1 MFDMDNTMQKP
12 IVELELYIVRHGES
26 LGNVG
31 YNGKKELTLREA
43 NDADLTERGV
53 AQARAAGEYLKDVEF
68 DAVYTSPLL
77 RAVCTA
83 AEIAKRQHEK
93 KPFYIY
99 PELCEIGIDEK
110 YEGVRFEEL
119 HQIYPEAEYI
129 QGSKARLFHE
139 THSSHEKIYARAK
152 SVSDFIHSRYK
163 NGEKVLLVSHAAF
176 ITNLVLYIMNIKGN
190 EASFDLDFSNTG
202 ITKVTFYKHGT
213 NKWGDAVINRINDTS
228 HYLLMK

>member
-1 MFDMDNTMQKP
+1 MKSDTN
-12 IVELELYIVRHGES
+12 IELELYIVRHGES

-31 YNGKKELTLREA
+31 YNGKKKLTLREA
-43 NDADLTERGV
+43 NDAALTEKGI
-53 AQARAAGEYLKDVEF
+53 AQAQAAGEYLKTAEL

-83 AEIAKRQHEK
+83 AEIAKKQPEK
-93 KPFYIY
+93 NPFYVY

-110 YEGVRFEEL
+110 YEGVRLEEL
-119 HQIYPEAEYI
+119 RRIYPEAEYV
-129 QGSKARLFHE
+129 QGSEPRLFHE
-139 THSSHEKIYARAK
+139 SHSSHEEIYARAK
-152 SVSDFIHSRYK
+152 SVSDFIHSRYQ

-202 ITKVTFYKHGT
+202 ITKVIFYKHGT
-213 NKWGDAVINRINDTS
+213 NKWGDVVINRINDTT

>member
-1 MFDMDNTMQKP
+1 MKSDTN
-12 IVELELYIVRHGES
+12 IELELYIVRHGES

-43 NDADLTERGV
+43 NDAALTERGV
-53 AQARAAGEYLKDVEF
+53 AQAQAAGEYLKAVEF

-77 RAVCTA
+77 RAACTA
-83 AEIAKRQHEK
+83 AEIAKKQSKK
-93 KPFYIY
+93 KPFYVY
-99 PELCEIGIDEK
+99 PELCEIGIDGE
-110 YEGVRFEEL
+110 YEGVEL
-119 HQIYPEAEYI
+119 GKLRGIYPDAEYA
-129 QGSKARLFHE
+129 QGSGARLFHE
-139 THSSHEKIYARAK
+139 SHSSHGEIYARAK

-176 ITNLVLYIMNIKGN
+176 MTNLVLYIMNIKGN

-213 NKWGDAVINRINDTS
+213 NKWGDVVFNRINDTS